1 MTDYRAPYM
10 MYDAA
15 NKASDQ
21 EVVLVKI
28 VLHAIYQLTHPQEVV
43 GQACTPRTVI
53 SCTLK
58 YQ

>member
-43 GQACTPRTVI
+43 GQA
-53 SCTLK
+53 
-58 YQ
+58 

>member
-43 GQACTPRTVI
+43 GQACTPRTDMSI
-53 SCTLK
+53 RLK
-58 YQ
+58 F